1 MMVQVFGGV
10 SSPSSCLY
18 VVRKTLEDN
27 LEFCDMKEKI
37 VSNMF
42 VDNYLDSFADEEEAR
57 LVCSR
62 LTELL
67 RRGGFMLNQWTS
79 SSRELL
85 AGIPPLERN

>member
-1 MMVQVFGGV
+1 
-10 SSPSSCLY
+10 
-18 VVRKTLEDN
+18 
-27 LEFCDMKEKI
+27 MKEKI
-37 VSNMF
+37 VSNTF

-67 RRGGFMLNQWTS
+67 RRGGFRLNQWTS